1 MSNPAPQASLNTPA
15 EKLQALQ
22 YLVDAAHNAPFPQ
35 AVHKQIDTYAQAL
48 FNLLVLSVSA
58 PVAAAPTTVAE
69 AVAAA
74 QAEKVVETPVVVTE

>member
-1 MSNPAPQASLNTPA
+1 MSNIPTKTELNTPA

-35 AVHKQIDTYAQAL
+35 AVHKQIDVYAQAL

-58 PVAAAPTTVAE
+58 PAAPVSVADAIA
-69 AVAAA
+69 AVTAPEVE
-74 QAEKVVETPVVVTE
+74 AEKKSE